1 VNGSPDSCT
10 LCGGEIL
17 GEPLD
22 GSAGET
28 FCSPGCASVAETLD
42 VDTTTATDS
51 REAGATNGQD
61 APEIAAETDDG
72 SATTR
77 TYLHVDGM
85 HNPTCEQF
93 LESRAT
99 DLAGV
104 TAADASYVTGTA
116 RVDHDPDAV
125 TPEALCERLST
136 VGYTATTLD
145 ADTDGSRHSG
155 HRAEQSR
162 SKRRA
167 QRSMDEML
175 GFRYVAGVVFGTFLL
190 LPYVVVLYPVYVS
203 STFGLSLGAFD
214 QVTGVSDTA
223 MLLPLFLTVSGVV
236 LFFTGLP
243 LLRGAY
249 VSVKTRTANTDLL
262 VTVTILSAYFY
273 GMVAL
278 VIGRLDVYFDLTI
291 VIAASVVAAIF
302 YESLMKQRAV
312 DQLTDLTVSQ
322 VGQARVREPDG
333 STSSV
338 PVAEVEAGEELLVT
352 QGERVPVDGT
362 LRGDECTIDEA
373 VVTGESLPV
382 RKEPGDRVVGGSI
395 VTEGAATVDVGRDPT
410 SSIERLTESVWDLH
424 SATHGLQRR
433 VDRLA
438 RLIIP
443 AVLVGAALWGVAALV
458 LGDGPVMA
466 VLAVATGVVVL
477 SPWGLGL
484 ATPLSVATNIR
495 DALAAG
501 VVVFDETVFERLR
514 ETEVVVF
521 DKTGTLT
528 TGSMQVVEADAPPEL
543 LAAVAELEGRASH
556 PAAEAIASAF
566 GPAAGG
572 PRADGGDS
580 QEMSDRETGGRQ
592 PEIDDFRTHATGV
605 SGTVDGSPI
614 LVGHPDLF
622 EERGWSVPGEFE
634 RLSEQARER
643 SQLPVVV
650 GQDGQAEGV
659 VVLDDQPR
667 EEWTGTLDRL
677 AERGVDA
684 VVLTGDDERSADRFG
699 QHPAVRNVFADVAP
713 GGKTEAV
720 RGLQSEADHVT
731 MVGDGT
737 NDAPALA
744 QADLGIALGSGTA
757 LATDAADLALAEDDL
772 TAVETVFDLAG
783 AARRRVARNTG
794 LALLYNAAV
803 LPFAVLGLLNPL
815 VTMCAVV
822 LSAGLVGL
830 NSNRE
835 LLL

>member
-1 VNGSPDSCT
+1 VNGSADSCT

-17 GEPLD
+17 GEPLE
-22 GSAGET
+22 GASGGT
-28 FCSPGCASVAETLD
+28 FCCPGCASVAETLD
-42 VDTTTATDS
+42 VDGTTATDS
-51 REAGATNGQD
+51 READASNGHD
-61 APEIAAETDDG
+61 PAKAEDTGDG
-72 SATTR
+72 RGPTR

-93 LESRAT
+93 IESRAT

-104 TAADASYVTGTA
+104 TAVEASYVTETA
-116 RVDHDPDAV
+116 RVDHHPDAV
-125 TPEALCERLST
+125 TPGALCEHLST
-136 VGYTATTLD
+136 VGYTVTTLD

-203 STFGLSLGAFD
+203 SMFGFSLGAFD

-223 MLLPLFLTVSGVV
+223 LLLPLFLTVSGVV

-262 VTVTILSAYFY
+262 VTVTIVSAYFY
-273 GMVAL
+273 GTVAL
-278 VIGRLDVYFDLTI
+278 LIGRLDVYFDLTI

-322 VGQARVREPDG
+322 VGQARVRQPDG
-333 STSSV
+333 SRSSV
-338 PVAEVEAGEELLVT
+338 PIEEVEPGDELLVT

-362 LRGDECTIDEA
+362 LRGDECTVDEA

-382 RKEPGDRVVGGSI
+382 RKVPGDRLVGGSI
-395 VTEGAATVDVGRDPT
+395 VTESAATVDVGPEAT

-443 AVLVGAALWGVAALV
+443 AVLVGAVLWGVAALA

-466 VLAVATGVVVL
+466 VLAAATGAVVL

-495 DALAAG
+495 DALAEG

-514 ETEVVVF
+514 KTEVVVF

-528 TGSMQVVEADAPPEL
+528 TGSMQVVDADAPPEL
-543 LAAVAELEGRASH
+543 LDAVAQLEGRASH

-566 GPAAGG
+566 GPATGEQ
-572 PRADGGDS
+572 RADGGDS
-580 QEMSDRETGGRQ
+580 LEASEPGTDGRR
-592 PEIDDFRTHATGV
+592 PEVDEFRTHATGV
-605 SGTVDGSPI
+605 SGTVGGSPV

-622 EERGWSVPGEFE
+622 EEEGWSVPGEFE
-634 RLSEQARER
+634 RLSERARES

-650 GQDGQAEGV
+650 GREGQAEGV

-677 AERGVDA
+677 DERGVEA
-684 VVLTGDDERSADRFG
+684 VVLTGDDERSADQFG
-699 QHPAVRNVFADVAP
+699 QHPAVRSVFADVPP
-713 GGKTEAV
+713 GGKTATV
-720 RGLQSEADHVT
+720 RALQSEADHVT

-772 TAVETVFDLAG
+772 TAVETVFDLAA
-783 AARRRVARNTG
+783 AARRRVARNTA

-803 LPFAVLGLLNPL
+803 LPFAVVGLLNPL

-822 LSAGLVGL
+822 LSAGLLGI
-830 NSNRE
+830 NSSRK
-835 LLL
+835 LLP